1 MTVPTTTTETRET
14 TPTRPPARKAW
25 WRRDGTKGLAFSAP
39 TAVVVVLFFV
49 VPLILVGWMS
59 LNRWP
64 LLGSPS
70 FNFPANYGDIA
81 EDPLFFDAVWFTL
94 KYTVIVTVLLTLVA
108 FGLVLLVQERR
119 RGVGL
124 LRTAYFIPGAIG
136 FATASLLFYGFFG
149 ELGPLDTL
157 FGSYSLLGSHN
168 SALGSTIAMVIWRF
182 AGFFMLILLTG
193 LQGIPVDLFEAARV
207 DGAGRWQVLR
217 YITLPLLR
225 PTIALMLVL
234 SITGS
239 LLAFDQFFIL
249 TRGGPDNSTVTLVMV
264 IYREAFVRFDLGG
277 AAALSVVLL
286 AGLVVLNVLQLRVL
300 RRKGDG

>member
-1 MTVPTTTTETRET
+1 MTVPTTTRYI
-14 TPTRPPARKAW
+14 TPTRPPARKPW
-25 WRRDGTKGLAFSAP
+25 WRTDSAKGFAFAVP

-81 EDPLFFDAVWFTL
+81 QDPLFVDAVWFTL

-136 FATASLLFYGFFG
+136 FATASLLFYGFYSD
-149 ELGPLDTL
+149 LGPLDAL